1 MRLKYL
7 WGEIMKPTNQITTC
21 GSQPLLSSQTRSWEN
36 ILVEEFHHPPGEGTL
51 FYPTD
56 HLLCLSLASRPVRLL
71 HTHGNKSYE
80 GLYGK
85 GDFSIAPA
93 ATRSFARWDQD
104 DRFLQVRLDAQ
115 FIGQVATDVLA
126 LNSDRLE
133 VIPTFH
139 TQNRHLESIVLM
151 LHAELKSNHSSNQL
165 YIESLTHVLA
175 VQLIQQ
181 FTHTSSSHLPV
192 YRGGLPQRQLSM
204 VLDYINEHLGED
216 IKLADLAGLLSMS
229 PFHFSH
235 LFKQSIGMAP
245 YQYLLQQR
253 IERAKR
259 LLKQTN
265 DSIMDIA
272 FACGFSS
279 HSHLSKQ
286 FRQTTGIT
294 PKRYR
299 THI

>member
-1 MRLKYL
+1 
-7 WGEIMKPTNQITTC
+7 MKPIANQTKTC
-21 GSQPLLSSQTRSWEN
+21 GSQPLLSSQPQGWEN

-51 FYPTD
+51 LYPTD
-56 HLLCLSLASRPVRLL
+56 HLLCFSLSPHPVRLF
-71 HTHGNKSYE
+71 HIHGDKSYE

-93 ATRSFARWDQD
+93 ATSSFGRWEQD
-104 DRFLQVRLDAQ
+104 DRFLQIRMDAQ
-115 FIGQVATDVLA
+115 FIAQVATEVLA
-126 LNSDRLE
+126 LDSDRLE

-139 TQNRHLESIVLM
+139 TQNRHLESIALM
-151 LHAELKSNHSSNQL
+151 LHAELKANSSSNKL

-175 VQLIQQ
+175 VQVIQQ
-181 FTHTSSSHLPV
+181 FTTTSSHLPL
-192 YRGGLPQRQLSM
+192 YTGGLPQRQLSK
-204 VLDYINEHLGED
+204 VLDYINTNLGQD
-216 IKLADLAGLLSMS
+216 IKLADLAGLLGMS

-253 IERAKR
+253 IERAKQ
-259 LLKQTN
+259 LLRQTN
-265 DSIMDIA
+265 HSIMDIA

-286 FRQTTGIT
+286 FRQTTGTT
-294 PKRYR
+294 PKSYR
-299 THI
+299 TQVL